1 MSTKN
6 MSRWS
11 GIACM
16 LAGVLLFLAMLVH
29 PSQETP
35 RIILEQEVRL
45 VAAHWF
51 YTLFCAFFL
60 LGLPGFYSAQSE
72 MCGADLQPERSPLQS

>member
-6 MSRWS
+6 LSRWS

-16 LAGVLLFLAMLVH
+16 LAGVLVFLATLVH

-35 RIILEQEVRL
+35 RIILQQELPL

-51 YTLFCAFFL
+51 YTLFCGFFL
-60 LGLPGFYSAQSE
+60 LGLPAGNAT
-72 MCGADLQPERSPLQS
+72 G